1 MRREDQERALEE
13 VISRT
18 VQGVADRG
26 GKALEAAVADTLYHE
41 EQRLKREKPSS
52 KRDKERARYK
62 GYRSRLLRGSDE
74 QRKAV
79 LREMVTSFA
88 REILGNFNPRV
99 HAFATRAVP
108 FGLKTLL
115 NATSPQQLVAWRGPG
130 GVNLEEHVVVDGE
143 LEHAL
148 ALRDLGTLIFT
159 PTHSSNLD
167 SIVLGYG
174 LHEVG
179 FPPLLYGAGLNL
191 FENPLMSFFMQ
202 NLGAYKVDRRK
213 QAPIY
218 KQVLKEYATVS
229 LELGYHNL
237 FFPGGTR
244 SRSNLVE
251 QHLKLGLLGT
261 GLNAYENRLRAKHPR
276 PKVFVVPV
284 VLSYELVLEGKTL
297 VDDHLRETGRSRYII
312 TDDEFASPRRIYQFM
327 RGLLELDTKIHI
339 TLMPPIDP
347 FGNPVDSKGSSLDA
361 RGRAIEIERYL
372 MNSRGELSSD
382 QNRNQ
387 EYTRELGQAVAASFL
402 RGNTILPTSVVAFA
416 VFEHLRAIEKDPDLY
431 RWLRTGGMT
440 ESISLGE
447 AARAVDAL
455 VVRLK
460 ALEDAGKLRLGER
473 VRHSDGQGLLLSA
486 LKGFG
491 TYHETPALER
501 VGDRLYHR
509 DRNLLYYYRNR
520 LVGYGLERAEASQ

>member
-18 VQGVADRG
+18 VHNASERG
-26 GKALEAAVADTLYHE
+26 SRALEAAVADTLYYE
-41 EQRLKREKPSS
+41 QQRLKTAKPS
-52 KRDKERARYK
+52 KRRDKERSRYSSYK
-62 GYRSRLLRGSDE
+62 SRLLRGSDH
-74 QRKAV
+74 QRKMV
-79 LREMVTSFA
+79 LREMVDSFA
-88 REILGNFNPRV
+88 REILGNFDPRV
-99 HAFATRAVP
+99 HALATRAVP

-115 NATSPQQLVAWRGPG
+115 NATSPRQLVAWRGPG

-148 ALRDLGTLIFT
+148 ALRDRGTLILA

-174 LHEVG
+174 LHEAG

-191 FENPLMSFFMQ
+191 FDNPLMSFFMQ

-213 QAPIY
+213 KAPIY

-244 SRSNLVE
+244 SRSNLIE
-251 QHLKLGLLGT
+251 QKLKLGLLGT
-261 GLNAYENRLRAKHPR
+261 GLSAYQNRLRAKHPR
-276 PKVFVVPV
+276 PKVFVVPL

-297 VDDHLRETGRSRYII
+297 IDDHLRDVGRSRYII
-312 TDDEFASPRRIYQFM
+312 TDDEFASAKRIYQFM
-327 RGLLELDTKIHI
+327 RGLLELDTKIYL
-339 TLMPPIDP
+339 TLMPPRDP
-347 FGNPVDSKGSSLDA
+347 FGNPVDREGNSLDS
-361 RGRAIEIERYL
+361 RGRRIDIERYL
-372 MNSRGELSSD
+372 MNSKGELSRD
-382 QNRNQ
+382 NNRDQ
-387 EYTRELGQAVAASFL
+387 EYTRELGHEISRAYLQ
-402 RGNTILPTSVVAFA
+402 GNTVLPTHAVAFA
-416 VFEHLRAIEKDPDLY
+416 VFEHLRGLESDPDLY
-431 RWLRTGGMT
+431 RWLRTGGQT

-447 AARAVDAL
+447 ASRVVDEL
-455 VVRLK
+455 VNRLKELESQGKVRLST
-460 ALEDAGKLRLGER
+460 R
-473 VRHSDGQGLLLSA
+473 VRECNGQDLLMSA

-491 TYHETPALER
+491 TYHDTPALER
-501 VGDRLYHR
+501 RGDRIYHH

-520 LVGYGLERAEASQ
+520 LVHYGLERVETAV